1 MDEKK
6 KNRREYYNKNKVKII
21 CDIIDRHKDI
31 IKRTNKNM
39 KEIEKLN
46 DKESLFYEEK

>member
-1 MDEKK
+1 MDE

-31 IKRTNKNM
+31 IKRTNRNM
-39 KEIEKLN
+39 KEIKELN
-46 DKESLFYEEK
+46 DKESLFYEEI